1 LKNRTAGT
9 THWIVRLNHR
19 VRSAVFLAV
28 FVLIA
33 SHLMHQPHGW
43 LPWTLLATQFLL
55 YPHLIY
61 LAAARA
67 RDPMRAEM
75 KALVLDPLLMGLWLS
90 WLGFPLWIGFAVAIG
105 TLISISVYRG
115 WRGSIEAGLAL
126 VLGAFVGMAT
136 FGVRFEPE
144 TAGWTTALSMAA
156 LGLYLLLVAH
166 GAHARGLQLRAAREQ
181 LRANELALR
190 DQLAEISGLQ
200 SKLHDQANRDALT
213 GLYNRRYLADALGR
227 ELARCKRDGQ
237 PLILLMIDIDHFKQI
252 NDTHGHHAGDE
263 VLREIATL
271 LTRNTRPSDIVCRY
285 GGEEFLVL
293 LPNMTLPTGHAR
305 AQAYRAHWEAT
316 TVTAD
321 TAPVRTTL
329 SIGLAAFPQHAQTA
343 HELIQRADSALYQA
357 KRGGRNRVVEAT
369 DE

>member
-1 LKNRTAGT
+1 MNIRTTGS

-33 SHLMHQPHGW
+33 SHLLHQSHGW
-43 LPWTLLATQFLL
+43 LAWALLAAQFLV

-61 LAAARA
+61 LAVARA

-115 WRGSIEAGLAL
+115 WRGSLEAGIAL
-126 VLGAFVGMAT
+126 VVGALLGMVI

-156 LGLYLLLVAH
+156 LSLYLLMVAH

-181 LRANELALR
+181 LRTNELALR

-200 SKLHDQANRDALT
+200 SQLHEQANRDALT

-227 ELARCKRDGQ
+227 ELARCKRESQ

-263 VLREIATL
+263 VLREIAAL
-271 LTRNTRPSDIVCRY
+271 LTRSTRPSDVVCRY

-293 LPNMTLPTGHAR
+293 LPNMTLLTAR
-305 AQAYRAHWEAT
+305 ARAEAYRVQWEAT
-316 TVTAD
+316 TVAAGTAL
-321 TAPVRTTL
+321 VRTTL
-329 SIGLAAFPQHAQTA
+329 SIGLSAFPQHAQTA
-343 HELIQRADSALYQA
+343 HDLIERADTALYQA
-357 KRGGRNRVVEAT
+357 KGGGRNRVVEAT